1 MSKKHGS
8 STGLLGLLNGPL
20 VRRVQAG
27 DQVLYALMDVVKVLA
42 EAADPATYWAKMLGR
57 EPQLAGL
64 AVPAEFAGLNGR
76 SESLDALNF
85 EGVLRLVQSI
95 PSPRC
100 ERIKAW
106 LAASARQRLEEAQ
119 NPELV
124 ALRARRLYEQQGYG
138 RRWVDKRLRGISA
151 RHELT
156 SEWHQRG
163 AEQSDDFRVLTNE
176 LLHSAF
182 GMDVEGYRRYKNLLG
197 TTANL
202 RDHMTDL
209 ELALTSLG
217 ETTAVALHQAR
228 SSRGIER
235 LVSDVKDAGRVVART
250 LEEIQEQTGGHVV
263 TPENAGRINR
273 RPRVRRPGNESPEG
287 SAKDRT
293 DEKAE
298 DHAPG
303 RGAGDGSPA
312 EGDAASSRPQRSPD
326 RGGQPTARG
335 ASEG

>member
-1 MSKKHGS
+1 MSKRKES
-8 STGLLGLLNGPL
+8 TTGLLGLLNGPQ

-27 DQVLYALMDVVKVLA
+27 DQVLYGLEDVIRLLA
-42 EAADPATYWAKMLGR
+42 ESSDPRSYWAQMVET

-64 AVPAEFAGLNGR
+64 AIPAEFAGPDGTTQPLEAV
-76 SESLDALNF
+76 SF
-85 EGVLRLVQSI
+85 EGILRLVQSI

-100 ERIKAW
+100 ERIKTW
-106 LAASARQRLEEAQ
+106 LAGSARQRLEEAQ

-124 ALRARRLYEQQGYG
+124 ALRARRLYEQQGYN

-151 RHELT
+151 RHEIT
-156 SEWHQRG
+156 SEWRQRG
-163 AEQSDDFRVLTNE
+163 AEQSDDYRALTNE

-197 TTANL
+197 STANL

-228 SSRGIER
+228 STRGLDR
-235 LVSDVKDAGRVVART
+235 LVSDVKDAGQVVART
-250 LEEIQEQTGGHVV
+250 LEEIERQTGGHVV
-263 TPENAGRINR
+263 TPENAGSVTRRR
-273 RPRVRRPGNESPEG
+273 RPQRPGSGSPAG
-287 SAKDRT
+287 SAKERT
-293 DEKAE
+293 DEKNENRASR
-298 DHAPG
+298 

-312 EGDAASSRPQRSPD
+312 EGDAGSSRARRSPD
-326 RGGQPTARG
+326 RGGPKTARRG
-335 ASEG
+335 SKG